1 MADDVFVIENGTTLR
16 GYPRREES
24 PAAFEW
30 PNAVAQWVKKEN
42 GDRPR
47 FAC

>member
-30 PNAVAQWVKKEN
+30 PNADAQWVKKEN